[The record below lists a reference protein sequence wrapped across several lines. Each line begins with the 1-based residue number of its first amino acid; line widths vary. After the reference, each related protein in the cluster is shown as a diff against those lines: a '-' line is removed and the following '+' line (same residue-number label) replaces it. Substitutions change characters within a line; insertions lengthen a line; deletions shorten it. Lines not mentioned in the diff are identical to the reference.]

1 LSSPSNLYAEKV
13 FSEHPVALWNLDDQ
27 CDYISYVTEN
37 NRKFYDFST
46 QWEYSGFTPTSG
58 ESGNVV
64 EFSSNSELVDEEFIF
79 KNSAVTKISPPA
91 VLENETGTFSIESRF
106 DISVTA
112 KTFSVALYSYSDV
125 DLESITITA
134 YSDGG
139 AGYTDSQEF
148 TNLPKDRQNHLSATF
163 ETSVDL
169 SEVYFLIE
177 VEYPYSSTQADIY
190 LSGFSVGSLS
200 EEFSA
205 TSLGIESYEGI
216 SERIALSERDGVKAL
231 AYGSDN
237 NFGYYLIKDNTLLA
251 KNSSIPMV
259 YGASNSTI
267 MHSNR
272 KVIESNSEPTG
283 GSADDIW
290 FDSANNEYYEKANFE
305 TTTRTNLVTNPSFET
320 NLTGWTAAGFGA
332 SATRTTAQAYTGT
345 SSAETNP
352 GGMGGSFQ
360 FGSVIAPGTLTLTPS
375 TSYVASAWVK
385 GSAGQAVA
393 IRIVQFNSSGSLI
406 DIGTGTIT
414 LATSGW
420 ERVSVTDT
428 TQSNVAY
435 AVLQIVPPSS
445 TTIYV
450 DAVQL
455 ELGTTPS
462 TYFDGSTAGASWAG
476 TANESVSTIAD
487 EEYEWIP
494 YSTNSNPGI
503 ILPGKGFLNAKGQ
516 SSTLTFEAWLR
527 VNSNNASQRIMG
539 PISSEDGLYVDGP
552 FLVFRVGDKTCSH
565 FVGEWFRPMLVDLTV
580 SSSAA
585 SMLINGELV
594 ASIDLSDVVPAY
606 ALPENEDGESQ
617 DWIGMYAYGNVTS
630 LEVDCVAI
638 YPYEVTEVLAKKRF
652 VSGQGVPY
660 PQDINVAYSGES
672 MFIDY
677 IYANYA
683 KNYEY
688 PATSSWLQ
696 GVYDNLDVST
706 KRLASPTYVLPKI
719 SSSGGDTFTMQ
730 KLESDLHEGDAL
742 SLRQPSSWSDKNSYM
757 YFDSLNILQ
766 KPVLGFFGIFEKQT
780 SDTSTNK
787 QTLIKI
793 TNNLTQEYFV
803 VSLTDVALQYSYKV
817 NGQEETI
824 VDYDETS
831 EDYDITKDERF
842 VVGVNIEKLVTAN
855 PSLRQFFSNRNN
867 LSVQLLGDYSGTDTG
882 LDTTFSGLCHSVGF
896 CTAKNVKQFED
907 LFTEGGII
915 DATEN
920 TITGASYELVYQE
933 ISGIKK
939 IEIKTRSYW
948 ESHVPLS
955 SLSKLSQGSNGNLVD
970 RIDFIQFNVDYPQT
984 RPTNTAE
991 LDPRND
997 LVKTYVSFQ
1006 YMANGANK
1014 PLTDFT
1020 ELSSFDSD
1028 RVAVVEPG
1036 ANSEDWDETLY
1047 QVVDGTI
1054 IYPPAFENN
1063 DSYADVALCMH
1074 FEINSHASIS
1084 NKTLTRFVKL
1094 GAQSLSDNSFVASSP
1109 INKIGTKFGKGIYPY
1124 KANEEDSFPSN
1135 ISYSAKNPFKIFRG
1149 SGPHLYLTHNSGIS
1163 IVGEYD
1169 EDVDRG
1175 IFARINREATAD
1187 TNISSMQM
1195 AMLWNNKL
1203 FPTDKERI
1211 FEVDASTGVYK
1222 FYVEAIDST
1231 RRRGKIT
1238 VTLTSGAVEAE
1249 TNNVFFYWNG
1259 SRIKNPVMTIGEW
1272 GMVGVVFK
1280 PYLVFNN
1287 SVGYIK
1293 ITSPMI
1299 INNISTYQL
1308 EATAQAQQIV
1318 YKTWQDIEE
1327 NAEEDEWDEW
1337 YDPGVVSRTWEDAF
1351 YKVATFNPS
1360 IDPSEIYKTYIG
1372 TNKIIADSAS
1382 KAGRVELNKY
1392 QYVTYGDVQRDSYQ
1406 VSLL

>member
-1 LSSPSNLYAEKV
+1 MSSPSNIYAEKV
-13 FSEHPVALWNLDDQ
+13 FSEHPIALWSLDDQ
-27 CDYISYVTEN
+27 CDYISYIVED
-37 NRKFYDFST
+37 NRKFYDFLAE
-46 QWEYSGFTPTSG
+46 WEYSGFTPTSG

-64 EFSSNSELVDEEFIF
+64 SFPSNSELVDEEFIF
-79 KNSAVTKISPPA
+79 KDSAVTRIGPPS
-91 VLENETGTFSIESRF
+91 VSVGSTGTFSIDSRF
-106 DISVTA
+106 HIPVTA
-112 KTFSVALYSYSDV
+112 TTFSAGLYVYSDV
-125 DLESITITA
+125 DLVSVTITA
-134 YSDGG
+134 YSEVGD
-139 AGYTDSQEF
+139 GYTSSQEF
-148 TNLPKDRQNHLSATF
+148 TNLPKDRQNHLCATF
-163 ETSVDL
+163 ETSTNL
-169 SEVYFLIE
+169 SEAHFLIE
-177 VEYPYSSTQADIY
+177 VEYPYSASQVDIY
-190 LSGFSVGSLS
+190 LNGFSVGSLS

-205 TSLGIESYEGI
+205 TSLGIESYENI
-216 SERIALSERDGVKAL
+216 PSNIALSERYGVRAL
-231 AYGSDN
+231 AYASDN
-237 NFGYYLIKDNTLLA
+237 NFGYYIIENTTLLA

-267 MHSNR
+267 MHANT
-272 KVIESNSEPTG
+272 ENEP
-283 GSADDIW
+283 
-290 FDSANNEYYEKANFE
+290 
-305 TTTRTNLVTNPSFET
+305 
-320 NLTGWTAAGFGA
+320 
-332 SATRTTAQAYTGT
+332 
-345 SSAETNP
+345 
-352 GGMGGSFQ
+352 
-360 FGSVIAPGTLTLTPS
+360 
-375 TSYVASAWVK
+375 
-385 GSAGQAVA
+385 
-393 IRIVQFNSSGSLI
+393 SL
-406 DIGTGTIT
+406 
-414 LATSGW
+414 
-420 ERVSVTDT
+420 
-428 TQSNVAY
+428 
-435 AVLQIVPPSS
+435 
-445 TTIYV
+445 
-450 DAVQL
+450 
-455 ELGTTPS
+455 
-462 TYFDGSTAGASWAG
+462 
-476 TANESVSTIAD
+476 
-487 EEYEWIP
+487 
-494 YSTNSNPGI
+494 
-503 ILPGKGFLNAKGQ
+503 ILPGKGFLNAIGQ

-552 FLVFRVGDKTCSH
+552 FLVFRVGNKTCSH

-585 SMLINGELV
+585 SMLINGEFV

-688 PATSSWLQ
+688 PTTSSWLQ
-696 GVYDNLDVST
+696 GVYDNLDVTT
-706 KRLASPTYVLPKI
+706 KRLASPTYALPKL
-719 SSSGGDTFTMQ
+719 SSSGGSTFTMQ
-730 KLESDLHEGDAL
+730 KLESDLQEGNAL

-766 KPVLGFFGIFEKQT
+766 KPVLGFFGVFEKET

-803 VSLTDVALQYSYKV
+803 VSLADVTLQYSYKV
-817 NGQEETI
+817 NGQEETV

-831 EDYDITKDERF
+831 EDYDITKDEKF
-842 VVGVNIEKLVTAN
+842 VVGANIEKLVNAN
-855 PSLRQFFSNRNN
+855 PALRQFFSNRNN

-896 CTAKNVKQFED
+896 CTAKNIKQFED
-907 LFTEGGII
+907 LFSEDGII

-955 SLSKLSQGSNGNLVD
+955 SLSKLSQDSDGNLVD
-970 RIDFIQFNVDYPQT
+970 KIDFIQFNVDYPQT
-984 RPTNTAE
+984 RPTNTTE

-1006 YMANGANK
+1006 YMADGANK

-1020 ELSSFDSD
+1020 ELSPFDSD
-1028 RVAVVEPG
+1028 KVAVIEPG
-1036 ANSEDWDETLY
+1036 TNSEEWDETLY

-1054 IYPPAFENN
+1054 IYPPTFEDN

-1074 FEINSHASIS
+1074 FEINSNASIS

-1094 GAQSLSDNSFVASSP
+1094 GAQSLSDNSSIANNP
-1109 INKIGTKFGKGIYPY
+1109 INKVGTKFGKGIYPY
-1124 KANEEDSFPSN
+1124 KANEEDSFPAN

-1169 EDVDRG
+1169 EEVDRG

-1203 FPTDKERI
+1203 FPTTKERI
-1211 FEVDASTGVYK
+1211 FEIDASTGVYK
-1222 FYVEAIDST
+1222 FYVEAIDSG

-1238 VTLTSGAVEAE
+1238 VTLTSGTIESE

-1259 SRIKNPVMTIGEW
+1259 SRIQNPVITLGEW

-1327 NAEEDEWDEW
+1327 NAVEDEWDEW
-1337 YDPGVVSRTWEDAF
+1337 YDPGVVARTWEEAF

-1360 IDPSEIYKTYIG
+1360 IDPAEIYRVYIG

-1382 KAGRVELNKY
+1382 QAGRIELNKY
-1392 QYVTYGDVQRDSYQ
+1392 QYKTYGGVQRDAYQ